1 MSKSETEKG
10 RLKMASFLKE
20 AFCIDGEAAFKKNVK
35 LDGLFGETYELSDSK
50 RGVFYISIH
59 SEKSTL

>member
-1 MSKSETEKG
+1 MTETEKG
-10 RLKMASFLKE
+10 RTKMAAFLRE
-20 AFCIDGEAAFKKNVK
+20 AFCIDGEAAFKKNVT

-59 SEKSTL
+59 SEKTAALC